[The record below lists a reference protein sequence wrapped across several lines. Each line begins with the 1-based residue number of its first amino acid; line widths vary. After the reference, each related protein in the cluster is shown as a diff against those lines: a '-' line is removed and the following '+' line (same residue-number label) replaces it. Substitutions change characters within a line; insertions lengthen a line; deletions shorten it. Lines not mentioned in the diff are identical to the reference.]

1 MAFKCEPKH
10 PHFKS
15 DQHFFFLKKDE
26 NDLIGM
32 RETRGK
38 LANILL
44 GSFRNHEKYKSLSVT
59 FNNII

>member
-1 MAFKCEPKH
+1 MNLNIH
-10 PHFKS
+10 ILNLINI
-15 DQHFFFLKKDE
+15 FFSKKDE

-44 GSFRNHEKYKSLSVT
+44 ASFRNHEKYKSLSVT

>member
-1 MAFKCEPKH
+1 MNLNSH
-10 PHFKS
+10 ILNLINI
-15 DQHFFFLKKDE
+15 FFFEKKKDE

-44 GSFRNHEKYKSLSVT
+44 ASFRNHEKYKSLSVT

>member
-1 MAFKCEPKH
+1 MNLNIH
-10 PHFKS
+10 ILNLINI
-15 DQHFFFLKKDE
+15 FFLKKDE

-44 GSFRNHEKYKSLSVT
+44 ASFRNHEKYKSLSVT